1 MRKYVP
7 SDYIFIGIAVV
18 CLVAAIALR
27 LATGLEV
34 TVFLLQRAVA
44 PLLFVC
50 GIAWLAKK
58 VMERRDEQIPE

>member
-1 MRKYVP
+1 MGTK
-7 SDYIFIGIAVV
+7 DYIFIGIAVV

-34 TVFLLQRAVA
+34 TVFLLQNAVA

-50 GIAWLAKK
+50 GIAWLLRQVNA
-58 VMERRDEQIPE
+58 RPGPPEVK